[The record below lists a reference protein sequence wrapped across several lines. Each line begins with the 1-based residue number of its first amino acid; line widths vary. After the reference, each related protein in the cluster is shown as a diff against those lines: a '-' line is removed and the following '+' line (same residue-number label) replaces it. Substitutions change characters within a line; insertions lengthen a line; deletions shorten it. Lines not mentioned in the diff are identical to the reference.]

1 MSNSLAIATV
11 TGVLRS
17 RIQALIDAAR
27 LSGLDVVAAPP
38 QDDSKPGVYLHLYQ
52 VLPNGELRNQH
63 LPEHDS
69 GGALTRPPRLA
80 VDLHYLLSFVGSPS
94 THDPERLAG
103 LVLTGLNEGPALSRD
118 EIADFA
124 AALPPGHVLAASD
137 LSDQV
142 ERVRLTLL
150 PLDVEEL
157 SRLWGMYG
165 QARHRLSVAYRASVV
180 MLDAQVRA
188 GAALPVTRAPEVT
201 VVHLRAPQITEVR
214 SAERAQAVVR
224 FGERIVVR
232 GSALRG
238 DETRVTVGATSLRP
252 PAASLADAE
261 ISLDFDAASGLGAG
275 VAAVRVVHRIA
286 LRDGTTR
293 DGPASNVLP
302 FALVP
307 AVSTADPPT
316 ETTAEGALRVRL
328 VVEPPPA
335 AGQAVMLHLTGTSG
349 EGSSTWTE
357 WTASDG
363 VVSFLTSGLAAGRY
377 LLRVETGGALSLLDA
392 DGTSGALVSPSV
404 TVS

>member
-1 MSNSLAIATV
+1 MSNALAIATV

-17 RIQALIDAAR
+17 RMQALIDAAR

-63 LPEHDS
+63 LPEHDTR
-69 GGALTRPPRLA
+69 GALTRPPRLA

-94 THDPERLAG
+94 THDAERLAG

-118 EIADFA
+118 EIADFV
-124 AALPPGHVLAASD
+124 AALPEGHVLAASD

-180 MLDAQVRA
+180 MLDAQVRS

-201 VVHLRAPQITEVR
+201 VVRLRAPQITEIR
-214 SAERAQAVVR
+214 SAARAQPVVR
-224 FGERIVVR
+224 FGERIIIR

-238 DETRVTVGATSLRP
+238 DETRVTVGAASLRP
-252 PAASLADAE
+252 PAESLTDAE
-261 ISLDFDAASGLGAG
+261 ITLAFDAASGLRAG

-286 LRDGTTR
+286 LRDGSTR
-293 DGPASNVLP
+293 DGPASNVIP
-302 FALVP
+302 VALVP
-307 AVSTADPPT
+307 AVRTADPPT
-316 ETTAEGALRVRL
+316 EAGAEGTLRVRL
-328 VVEPPPA
+328 VVEPAPM
-335 AGQAVMLHLTGTSG
+335 AGQAVALHLTGTAG
-349 EGSSTWTE
+349 QGSSTWTA
-357 WTASDG
+357 WTESDG
-363 VVSFLTSGLAAGRY
+363 VVSFLTSGLAAGTY
-377 LLRVETGGALSLLDA
+377 LLRVETGGALSLLEADA
-392 DGTSGALVSPSV
+392 TSGELASPSV